1 MAGDRDTERQRETET
16 DIGKLRDPEDKSY
29 RERWERHGVGQR
41 ETLGERN
48 KENERDNERGETL
61 RTSKECTGA
70 ERQRQ
75 RTR

>member
-1 MAGDRDTERQRETET
+1 M
-16 DIGKLRDPEDKSY
+16 RDPEDKSY

-48 KENERDNERGETL
+48 KENEKDERGETV
-61 RTSKECTGA
+61 RTSKEPTGA

-75 RTR
+75 RTRETETTQGNGERQRDR